1 MVSDEV
7 GESHYSGEP
16 DDGEDSIS
24 VFLCFSFQCVTIQS
38 VSILAYYSSALHR
51 QFDVD
56 VYEYDIDG
64 IIMKVKVYKKG
75 KYHSDGQF

>member
-1 MVSDEV
+1 MVYNKNDEIWM
-7 GESHYSGEP
+7 
-16 DDGEDSIS
+16 DGTFRNGSLWDGK
-24 VFLCFSFQCVTIQS
+24 
-38 VSILAYYSSALHR
+38 
-51 QFDVD
+51 